1 MTCKRVTTLTL
12 VLAAALAGCGNYSN
26 EDLEY
31 MNAVPDRDALTAN
44 MPAAGALTVN
54 EAELSKTTHDVV
66 HTFNALLDLFLG
78 IVDAVREYPPSQRLP
93 NQRIWGP
100 VPAERELG
108 WQWRFIVTRDPAAP
122 ANFAY
127 ALQFQR
133 IGDPPSTWAALLTGW
148 FEATATSG
156 ARRGVGGFR
165 VQTAE
170 LRNAGYPFDNGGER
184 IASIDVTYS
193 TREFPISV
201 VVDFVQ
207 FADFTFTATNT
218 FHYEYGAQENGQ
230 GAMRFVI
237 SGADLIPGPV
247 IDSLAVT
254 TRWLASGAGR
264 GEATVTQGDVVDGIQ
279 VVGLMQTEC
288 WDTNFRATYN
298 YKPWKLED
306 NVGSDPSVC
315 PDTPA
320 F

>member
-1 MTCKRVTTLTL
+1 M
-12 VLAAALAGCGNYSN
+12 
-26 EDLEY
+26 
-31 MNAVPDRDALTAN
+31 AVHRHARRHARPGR
-44 MPAAGALTVN
+44 
-54 EAELSKTTHDVV
+54 
-66 HTFNALLDLFLG
+66 
-78 IVDAVREYPPSQRLP
+78 
-93 NQRIWGP
+93 
-100 VPAERELG
+100 
-108 WQWRFIVTRDPAAP
+108 P
-122 ANFAY
+122 ANFTY

-184 IASIDVTYS
+184 IESIDVTYS

-207 FADFTFTATNT
+207 FTDFTFTTTNT
-218 FHYEYGAQENGQ
+218 FHYEYGAQESGQ

-237 SGADLIPGPV
+237 SGPDLIPGAMV
-247 IDSLAVT
+247 DSLAVT

-264 GEATVTQGDVVDGIQ
+264 GEATVTQGDAA
-279 VVGLMQTEC
+279 VGLQQVEC

-298 YKPWKLED
+298 DKPWKLED
-306 NVGSDPSVC
+306 NVGGDPSVC
-315 PDTPA
+315 PDIPA